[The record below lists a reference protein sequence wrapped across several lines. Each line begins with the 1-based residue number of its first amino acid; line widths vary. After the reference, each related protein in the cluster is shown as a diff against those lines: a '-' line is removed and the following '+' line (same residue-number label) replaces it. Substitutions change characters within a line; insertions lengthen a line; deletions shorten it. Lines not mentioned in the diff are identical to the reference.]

1 MSYATQQ
8 DLIDRFGEQELIELT
23 DRADPPTGE
32 IDATVVSKR
41 IADADAIIDS
51 YLGGRYKFPLSSVPE
66 ILVGIS
72 CAIARKKLYAD
83 APLDEVI
90 SDDKDAMRML
100 RDISSGV
107 AKLEVEGVESAANT
121 TGAPVLNSAPQT
133 FNKNTMK
140 GF

>member
-8 DLIDRFGEQELIELT
+8 DLIDRYGEQELIELT
-23 DRADPPTGE
+23 DRADPPTGA

-51 YLGGRYKFPLSSVPE
+51 YLGARYKLPLSSVPE

-72 CAIARKKLYAD
+72 CTIARKKLYAD

-90 SDDKDAMRML
+90 NDDKDAMRML
-100 RDISSGV
+100 RDISNGT
-107 AKLEVEGVESAANT
+107 AKLEVAGVESAADT
-121 TGAPVLNSAPQT
+121 TGAPVLNSGAQV
-133 FNKNTMK
+133 FNKDTMG